1 LAVRPRAVF
10 RRTSPKKI
18 VSRTDCSR
26 LQSTA
31 VQCQKV
37 QKNLTFQ
44 LLHPDGVL
52 STRRKIFFKHWRNH
66 AIMKYDDR
74 WERAGMLCGRE
85 VSAPEGVFFSSVI
98 SARVC
103 TSDCSRLQSTAVRTQ
118 STKIMDWTDYIYAV
132 RPNGRTGPD
141 LGSPSSPDCSL
152 DRTMSNTDCGRPGN
166 RASVPSWGL
175 PGTGRDLSGNPQ
187 DGRMPYKARI
197 RLGHVCSLGKK
208 WCHMTV

>member
-1 LAVRPRAVF
+1 MAVRPRAVF

-98 SARVC
+98 SARIC
-103 TSDCSRLQSTAVRTQ
+103 TSDCSPHPVHENHGLDGLLLRSPLDGWA
-118 STKIMDWTDYIYAV
+118 
-132 RPNGRTGPD
+132 GPD
-141 LGSPSSPDCSL
+141 IGSPSSLDCSP
-152 DRTMSNTDCGRPGN
+152 DRTM
-166 RASVPSWGL
+166 
-175 PGTGRDLSGNPQ
+175 
-187 DGRMPYKARI
+187 
-197 RLGHVCSLGKK
+197 
-208 WCHMTV
+208 